1 MSKQDRTVGAAKRV
15 CMLINILLQA
25 DRPLSIHDMMTE
37 IEYIT
42 GVLPQHCTIW
52 RDIETLDAAGL
63 LERRPRPRGKGYLF
77 RTTLKKGEKK

>member
-15 CMLINILLQA
+15 CMLTNILLQA

-42 GVLPQHCTIW
+42 GVLPTHCTIW
-52 RDIETLDAAGL
+52 RDIETMDAAGM
-63 LERRPRPRGKGYLF
+63 LERLPRPRGKGYLF
-77 RTTLKKGEKK
+77 RTTLKKAK